1 MPERVRAKP
10 QILDQV
16 RDDLSTP
23 LGAVQLAES
32 RRNCDFAA
40 IMTPAIFGIAGL
52 ELGAEERAFFAD
64 ADPAGYIIFGRNV
77 ASREQL
83 RQLTDQL
90 RAIHGRERL
99 LITIDQEGGRVQR
112 MKPPVW
118 PAYPAGAA
126 FDALYDIAPASAIE
140 AARVN
145 AQALG
150 LDLAEVGI
158 TCTHAPV
165 LDVRQPGANDV
176 IGDRAM
182 GHEPLRVAAL
192 GRAVLDGLARAGVV
206 GTIKHMPGHGRTHC
220 DTHKAMPTVTASEA
234 KLELDLAPFKALNYA
249 LTGMTGHLLFT
260 AWDKVNPATQSPFI
274 IEQIIR
280 RRIGFDGLLFTD
292 DLDMEALNGTVPER
306 AERSVVAGCDLALNC
321 WAKMPDMIGICERLP
336 VMGEAATARL
346 DRALAGMSPVGDVA
360 EQAALLAKR
369 DALLGLVS
377 A

>member
-1 MPERVRAKP
+1 
-10 QILDQV
+10 
-16 RDDLSTP
+16 
-23 LGAVQLAES
+23 
-32 RRNCDFAA
+32 
-40 IMTPAIFGIAGL
+40 MTPAIFGLSGL
-52 ELGAEERAFFAD
+52 VLSAEERAFFAD
-64 ADPAGYIIFGRNV
+64 ADPAGYILFGRNIE
-77 ASREQL
+77 SRAQV
-83 RQLTDQL
+83 RALTDQL
-90 RAIHGRERL
+90 RAIHGRDQL

-118 PAYPAGAA
+118 PAYPAGSA

-165 LDVRQPGANDV
+165 LDVRQPGAHDV
-176 IGDRAM
+176 IGDRAL

-192 GRAVLDGLARAGVV
+192 GRAVLDGLARAGVL
-206 GTIKHMPGHGRTHC
+206 GTIKHLPGHGRTHC

-234 KLELDLAPFKALNYA
+234 ELETDLAPFKALNHA

-260 AWDKVNPATQSPFI
+260 AWDSENPATQSPFI

-292 DLDMEALNGTVPER
+292 DLDMEALSGTVPQR
-306 AERSVVAGCDLALNC
+306 AERSIAAGCDLALNC
-321 WAKMPDMIGICERLP
+321 WAKMADMVGICQRLP
-336 VMGEAATARL
+336 VMGEAAAARL
-346 DRALAGMSPVGDVA
+346 ERALAGTGPAGDVA
-360 EQAALLAKR
+360 QQAALLAKR
-369 DALLGLVS
+369 DQFLALVT